1 MESLILFSIIVYNLN
16 KLIGLE
22 ENMSVKI
29 DIFTKNLEL
38 TDRLNDYVFKKVEK
52 LEKFLDEVDECRVD
66 LSHIKTARNA
76 NDRHVAQL
84 TLRGKGYIL
93 RSEERSDSIFS
104 AVDAALDKM
113 RRQIRRYKGKRA
125 RGRGDGQTIAEAI
138 SLALPEE
145 EEEELEPIIARR
157 KRFMLVPMSEAEA
170 IEQMKLLGHEDFF
183 VFYNAN
189 TSEFN
194 VLYLRRDGTYGIIIP
209 EIG

>member
-1 MESLILFSIIVYNLN
+1 
-16 KLIGLE
+16 
-22 ENMSVKI
+22 MSVKI

-38 TDRLNDYVFKKVEK
+38 TDRLNDYVVTKVEK
-52 LEKFLDEVDECRVD
+52 LEKFLDEVEECRVD
-66 LSHIKTARNA
+66 LSHTKTARNA
-76 NDRHVAQL
+76 SDRHVAQL
-84 TLRGKGYIL
+84 TLRGKGFIL

-113 RRQIRRYKGKRA
+113 RRQVRRYKGKRA

-138 SLALPEE
+138 SESFPEE
-145 EEEELEPIIARR
+145 VEEEKEPIIARR
-157 KRFMLVPMSEAEA
+157 KRFMLVPMSELEA
-170 IEQMKLLGHEDFF
+170 IEQMQLLGHEDFF

-194 VLYLRRDGTYGIIIP
+194 VLYSRRDGTYGIIIP

>member
-1 MESLILFSIIVYNLN
+1 MT
-16 KLIGLE
+16 
-22 ENMSVKI
+22 VKI

-38 TDRLNDYVFKKVEK
+38 TDHLNDYVVKKVEK

-66 LSHIKTARNA
+66 LSHTKTARNA

-84 TLRGKGYIL
+84 TLRGKGFIL

-113 RRQIRRYKGKRA
+113 RRQIRRYKGKRE
-125 RGRGDGQTIAEAI
+125 RGRGDGQTISDAVEAPP
-138 SLALPEE
+138 LQVEEPEE
-145 EEEELEPIIARR
+145 EPVIVRR
-157 KRFMLVPMSEAEA
+157 KRFMLVPMDEMEAV
-170 IEQMKLLGHEDFF
+170 EQMKLLGHENFF

-194 VLYLRRDGTYGIIIP
+194 VLYRRRDGTYGIIIP